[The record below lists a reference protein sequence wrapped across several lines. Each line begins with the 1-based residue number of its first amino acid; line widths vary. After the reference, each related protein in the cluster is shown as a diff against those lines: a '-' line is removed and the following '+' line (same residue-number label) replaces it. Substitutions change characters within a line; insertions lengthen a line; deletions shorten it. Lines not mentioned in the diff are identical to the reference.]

1 MITNYSRVDG
11 KTRFT
16 LCLKPIY
23 ASAYAP
29 NVISLGG
36 ATLASNNSMADL
48 VYTFPDIGRILSVA
62 DFGKRYRMTLTFDSL
77 AGTGTTFVRQTAG
90 DVKTIMQV
98 CVTVGGQ
105 RPDTIQTDSIPI
117 ASTQDNFAKTMPMTF
132 IAYQKQ
138 TNWAGTAGFSFGKW
152 SIKARDAETTIL
164 LNPFTQVR
172 VTLLDSINVLM
183 AYASAV
189 PNMRYVA
196 LLGFEELGDDE

>member
-1 MITNYSRVDG
+1 MITNYSRTGG

-23 ASAYAP
+23 ATAYAP
-29 NVISLGG
+29 NVTVMGG
-36 ATLASNNSMADL
+36 KTLASNDSVSDL
-48 VYTFPDIGRILSVA
+48 VYTFPDVGRILSVA

-77 AGTGTTFVRQTAG
+77 ATTGSTFVRQNPG
-90 DVKTIMQV
+90 DVKTIIQV

-105 RPDTIQTDSIPI
+105 RPDTIQTDSVPI
-117 ASTQDNFAKTMPMTF
+117 ARTDDNFAKTVPMTF
-132 IAYQKQ
+132 IACQQ
-138 TNWAGTAGFSFGKW
+138 QNSWSGTVGQAFGRW
-152 SIKARDAETTIL
+152 SIKARDAQTTIL

-183 AYASAV
+183 AYASAI
-189 PNMRYVA
+189 PQMRYVA

>member
-1 MITNYSRVDG
+1 MITNYSRTGG

-29 NVISLGG
+29 NVISMGG
-36 ATLASNNSMADL
+36 ATLASNNSMGDL

-77 AGTGTTFVRQTAG
+77 ATSGTTFVRQSPG
-90 DVKTIMQV
+90 DVKTIIQI

-105 RPDTIQTDSIPI
+105 RPDTIQTDSVPI
-117 ASTQDNFAKTMPMTF
+117 ASTQDNFAKTVPTTF
-132 IAYQKQ
+132 IACQQ
-138 TNWAGTAGFSFGKW
+138 QISWSGTAGQAFGRW

-183 AYASAV
+183 AYASAI
-189 PNMRYVA
+189 PQMRYVA